1 MPIYDV
7 ENRFSYYKSYSDN
20 ILVGPTRPTV
30 GSYDWQ
36 RSVSGSVVSGSEEY
50 KSATVLSDY
59 TYKKANTFFRSGE
72 VRYLRLSSR
81 EQAIEDSITPDIISL
96 YLTGSA
102 SGSFGSDAKVA
113 VESDSILVFA
123 LYFAT
128 DGFSI
133 TSSGG
138 DLPNQRVNNTEFF
151 QSFPFEKKY
160 SFVQRQK
167 SFIFRVKNIAA
178 AYSGSGVRNTS
189 FTLNST
195 NSIFGDGNA
204 DLYNLVVICLTKSG
218 SQYNNQ
224 SVVLNYFTDYAG
236 NYNGSTFDKVASF
249 GFGYGNSFVDD
260 YFSKKLIFGINPEAI
275 ETILSSSTNPS
286 GQNYLP
292 VYCTGSIIEG
302 WKYGLYNGLPTN
314 FSAVFRQNH
323 YGQFRDILEQRI
335 YTKTYN
341 NPLIGG
347 PMDNNGG
354 INFISGS
361 ALLGESNDYITAS
374 IYASDN
380 VTEAYRVN
388 PYGSGI
394 FDKEYR
400 ASQPWYDNDPRVGT

>member
-20 ILVGPTRPTV
+20 ILVGPARPIM
-30 GSYDWQ
+30 GLYDWQ
-36 RSVSGSVVSGSEEY
+36 RSVSGSIVSGSEEWRA
-50 KSATVLSDY
+50 ATVLSDF

-102 SGSFGSDAKVA
+102 SGAVGDDRKVTGDNSEA
-113 VESDSILVFA
+113 LFA

-133 TSSGG
+133 TSSDG
-138 DLPNQRVNNTEFF
+138 DLLNQRVNNTDFF

-167 SFIFRVKNIAA
+167 PFVFGLQNTAT
-178 AYSGSGVRNTS
+178 AYSGSGVRNT
-189 FTLNST
+189 T
-195 NSIFGDGNA
+195 FGLYLPGGTFENEN
-204 DLYNLVVICLTKSG
+204 LYNYTVICLTKSG
-218 SQYNNQ
+218 SQYNSQ

-236 NYNGSTFDKVASF
+236 NYNGSTFVKVPSF
-249 GFGYGNSFVDD
+249 GFGYGNSFVGDSL
-260 YFSKKLIFGINPEAI
+260 SKKLIFGINPEAI
-275 ETILSSSTNPS
+275 GTILSSSTNPS
-286 GQNYLP
+286 SQNYLP

-302 WKYGLYNGLPTN
+302 WKYGLYSGVPTK
-314 FSAVFRQNH
+314 FSSVFRQNH
-323 YGQFRDILEQRI
+323 YGQFRDMLEQRI

-354 INFISGS
+354 ISFISGS

-374 IYASDN
+374 IYAADN

-400 ASQPWYDNDPRVGT
+400 ASQPWYDNDPRVGI

>member
-20 ILVGPTRPTV
+20 ILVGPSKPKLGDTTWLRF
-30 GSYDWQ
+30 
-36 RSVSGSVVSGSEEY
+36 VSGSIVSGSEEW
-50 KSATVLSDY
+50 KASTVLSDY
-59 TYKKANTFFRSGE
+59 TYKKANPFFRSGE

-81 EQAIEDSITPDIISL
+81 EQTIEDSITPDIISL

-102 SGSFGSDAKVA
+102 SGSIGFDSKVDSGS
-113 VESDSILVFA
+113 LLFA

-138 DLPNQRVNNTEFF
+138 TLANQRVNNTEFF

-160 SFVQRQK
+160 SFVQKQK
-167 SFIFRVKNIAA
+167 PEGFAINNIATV
-178 AYSGSGVRNTS
+178 YGSSTT
-189 FTLNST
+189 FELDST
-195 NSIFGDGNA
+195 NTTFGDRDN
-204 DLYNLVVICLTKSG
+204 DLYNYTVICLTKSG
-218 SQYNNQ
+218 SQYNSQ

-236 NYNGSTFDKVASF
+236 NYNGSIFDKVASF
-249 GFGYGNSFVDD
+249 GFGYGNSFVDNS
-260 YFSKKLIFGINPEAI
+260 FSKKLIFGINPEPI
-275 ETILSSSTNPS
+275 GTILSSSIGPS
-286 GQNYLP
+286 SQSYLP
-292 VYCTGSIIEG
+292 VYCTGSTIEG
-302 WKYGLYNGLPTN
+302 WKYGLYNGIPTN

-323 YGQFRDILEQRI
+323 YGQFRDMLEQRI

-341 NPLIGG
+341 NKFIGG
-347 PMDNNGG
+347 PLDTDGG

-361 ALLGESNDYITAS
+361 SLLGESNNWLTAS
-374 IYASDN
+374 IYSGTDVSA
-380 VTEAYRVN
+380 AYTVN

-400 ASQPWYDNDPRVGT
+400 VSQPWHDNDLRIGK